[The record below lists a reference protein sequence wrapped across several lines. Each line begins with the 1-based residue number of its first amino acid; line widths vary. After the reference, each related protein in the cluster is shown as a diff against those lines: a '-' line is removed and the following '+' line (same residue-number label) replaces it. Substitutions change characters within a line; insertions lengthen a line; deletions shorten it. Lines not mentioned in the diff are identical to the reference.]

1 MSVVARFSRLQ
12 WKLVVSHVLVT
23 LVTVVVLELSAIL
36 ALEWFGV
43 RAAGALLSRA
53 GVSHA
58 KELANLVA
66 EPLATNSLNRLAR
79 VLDQPSGLVFRI
91 VTEADLEEGAS
102 DGQVPSCV

>member
-43 RAAGALLSRA
+43 RGRPFRRRRTGRTERA
-53 GVSHA
+53 RA
-58 KELANLVA
+58 
-66 EPLATNSLNRLAR
+66 
-79 VLDQPSGLVFRI
+79 
-91 VTEADLEEGAS
+91 
-102 DGQVPSCV
+102 